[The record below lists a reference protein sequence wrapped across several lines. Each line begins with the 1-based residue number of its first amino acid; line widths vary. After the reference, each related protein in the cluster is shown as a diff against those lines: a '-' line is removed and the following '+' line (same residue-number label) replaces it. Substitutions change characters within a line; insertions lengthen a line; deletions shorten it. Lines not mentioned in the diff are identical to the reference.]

1 MAYPPRQQRP
11 PNENDIFDETGAALP
26 EVIPNPG
33 PHVHHHDIVHFDIDP
48 RNVFVYDTDANHRT
62 MPVFKI
68 ADFGIAQTP
77 NETRSSD
84 GGPPYTLEQMM
95 EIWDNR
101 QIGKPG
107 YYLPVMWCCMTL
119 MHPIQPPRAT
129 QDAANQNHWTYGQ
142 KIMDQN
148 YVQLYGHDLCAL
160 VSACLMHKPIDRPSL
175 QQLRHTLDNV
185 LGPPVLT
192 AQDQAWLR
200 RWLHYPSRPNAR
212 PLANAFT

>member
-1 MAYPPRQQRP
+1 
-11 PNENDIFDETGAALP
+11 
-26 EVIPNPG
+26 
-33 PHVHHHDIVHFDIDP
+33 
-48 RNVFVYDTDANHRT
+48 
-62 MPVFKI
+62 
-68 ADFGIAQTP
+68 
-77 NETRSSD
+77 
-84 GGPPYTLEQMM
+84 
-95 EIWDNR
+95 
-101 QIGKPG
+101 
-107 YYLPVMWCCMTL
+107 MTL

-175 QQLRHTLDNV
+175 QQLRHTLDDV

-212 PLANAFT
+212 PCKQLPHTNLNLSRENICHPWSVLIYASTSLFFFGQTVILPPHLREASSLVF